1 MIKSKK
7 LLAALMAATM
17 CTGLLAGCGG
27 SSSSSSAPAADAGAA
42 TEEAAAPEETAEA
55 AEGAEEAEAT
65 EGAAEEVETVEYT
78 GPDTYSMIDNFDI
91 TTLDYVYNNK
101 SSNGDY
107 TCNFIEGLLTQDNHG
122 TLIPGMASEWSHN
135 DDASE
140 WTFTIRD
147 DAVWSTSE
155 GEEYDYV
162 VADDFVTGL
171 KHAADSKSETLGLV
185 ADLIVG
191 LRDYVNG
198 TGAWD
203 DVGIKADGNT
213 LTYTL
218 TGPCAYFDGMTT
230 YSILY
235 PINAEFLESK
245 GGDFG
250 AVTPDSILYNGCYI
264 LSSLVPSQEV
274 RFDANPNYY
283 DSANVHVQ
291 HVVVTYTNGEDPA
304 QNFNMFVNGEVTATG
319 INSSLPDVVAKA
331 NELYPDNQYISMTTA
346 TSFWGAFNWDRRA
359 YSLYNDSS
367 VSTTSKTTDEQKAD
381 TKAAILNANFRRA
394 VYAAYSAHAVEA
406 ITQGEERA
414 DDAIRNTLVPYTF
427 ATTSDGRTYGSILTG
442 YVEELVPDYA
452 GIDLNDGQDAWYNP
466 ELAKTFAERAK
477 EELGD
482 TISAWPIHL
491 DVPVYAASEN
501 QKNMQLAMQKSIED
515 AIGDYVKIDLQFL
528 EGDSSVYYSAFYNQ
542 PDGVSNSIDLVF
554 GAGWGPDY
562 GDPLTYIHCFD
573 IHDGDMLNYSG
584 INYESQGQDEEQ
596 VAALQAIGLEDIQ
609 AVVDQAVAAVGD
621 ERIEL
626 FAKAEAMLLTGGILR
641 PYATSGATLQVSK
654 VVPFTAA
661 YGLYGQ
667 ASYNRVPYF
676 KYMQLQD
683 EPVLAADYAAAKEAW
698 LAGE

>member
-1 MIKSKK
+1 MIKSRK
-7 LLAALMAATM
+7 LLAALLAATM
-17 CTGLLAGCGG
+17 CAGLLAGCGG
-27 SSSSSSAPAADAGAA
+27 GGSTTPAEKPAEQTG
-42 TEEAAAPEETAEA
+42 TEE
-55 AEGAEEAEAT
+55 GAGEAEA
-65 EGAAEEVETVEYT
+65 EVVDYN
-78 GPDTYSMIDNFDI
+78 GPDTYSMIDNFDV

-107 TCNFIEGLLTQDNHG
+107 TSNFIEGLLTQDSHG
-122 TLIPGMASEWSHN
+122 NLMAGMATEWAPN
-135 DDASE
+135 EDASE

-147 DAVWSTSE
+147 DAVWSTSQ

-162 VADDFVTGL
+162 TAEDFVTGL
-171 KHAADSKSETLGLV
+171 KHAADSKSETLSLV

-191 LRDYVNG
+191 LREYSEG
-198 TGAWD
+198 TGTWE

-218 TGPCAYFDGMTT
+218 TGPCGYFDGMTT

-245 GGDFG
+245 GSDFG

-283 DSANVHVQ
+283 DAAHVYVK

-304 QNFNMFVNGEVTATG
+304 QNFNMFVNGEVTSTT

-331 NELYPDNQYISMTTA
+331 NELYPDNQYKSMTTS
-346 TSFWGAFNWDRRA
+346 TSYWGAFNWDRRA
-359 YSLYNDSS
+359 YALYNDPS
-367 VSTTSKTTDEQKAD
+367 VSTTSKTTDAQKAD

-406 ITQGEERA
+406 ISMGEERA
-414 DDAIRNTLVPYTF
+414 DDVLRNTLVPYTF
-427 ATTSDGRTYGSILTG
+427 TSTSDGRTYGSIVQKK
-442 YVEELVPDYA
+442 VEELVPEYA

-466 ELAKTFAERAK
+466 DLAKTFAEKAK

-482 TISAWPIHL
+482 SVSEWPVHL
-491 DVPVYAASEN
+491 DVPVYASSEN

-528 EGDSSVYYSAFYNQ
+528 EGDSSVYFSAFYNQ

-584 INYESQGQDEEQ
+584 INYESQGQDDEQ
-596 VAALQAIGLEDIQ
+596 KEVLKTLGLEDIQ
-609 AVVDQAVAAVGD
+609 AVVDKAVLAVGD

-626 FAKAEAMLLTGGILR
+626 FAEAEAMLLTQGILR
-641 PYATSGATLQVSK
+641 PFSTSGATLGVSK

-661 YGLYGQ
+661 YGMYGQ

-683 EPVLAADYAAAKEAW
+683 EPVLAADYEAAKAAW
-698 LAGE
+698 LAGN